1 MTKVILVTGASRGI
15 GFAICKHL
23 RTFGVHVVGVSR
35 SESPMQDFANEK
47 YKGDFSYVVGD
58 VTDPATLESILN
70 LVQREYGKLDGIV
83 LNAGVI
89 EPIERIQSLD
99 MNLLQRQFDVNF
111 FSLISLLQKFLP
123 LLRQSKGRIVHVSSG
138 AAENAYMGW
147 LGYCCTKASMNML
160 NKQLSIEEKDIVS
173 VAVRPGVVKTSMTDS
188 ALENG
193 NGIKFIGLGKDCM
206 SQSDYEYIKDN
217 RISVDISSHV
227 LAKLAIE
234 APRELSGQFLSW
246 DDERLNDFKI
256 NI

>member
-1 MTKVILVTGASRGI
+1 
-15 GFAICKHL
+15 
-23 RTFGVHVVGVSR
+23 
-35 SESPMQDFANEK
+35 MQDFANEK

-70 LVQREYGKLDGIV
+70 LVQQEYGKLDGIV

-89 EPIERIQSLD
+89 EPIERIQLLD
-99 MNLLQRQFDVNF
+99 MNLLQ
-111 FSLISLLQKFLP
+111 
-123 LLRQSKGRIVHVSSG
+123 SSG

-147 LGYCCTKASMNML
+147 LGYCC
-160 NKQLSIEEKDIVS
+160 
-173 VAVRPGVVKTSMTDS
+173 VAVRPGVVKTSMTDF